1 MVNQEGLV
9 RDLFVFGGSAGGL
22 EALLEVLRCLPS
34 DLPATVGVVLHRNP
48 TFASKLAALLD
59 RCVSLPVSEP
69 KDGELLE
76 MGHVYLAPRDVH
88 MTIVDEQWRL
98 LHDPKVHRMRPAVDP
113 LMISAAAA
121 RGPRVVGI
129 VVSGGGGDGVDG
141 LIAIKSKG
149 GLSIVQRPDEARQPS
164 MPLAAIREYDVDA
177 ALRTDQIA
185 EMLPLL
191 AAGRPYTISRPRG

>member
-1 MVNQEGLV
+1 
-9 RDLFVFGGSAGGL
+9 
-22 EALLEVLRCLPS
+22 
-34 DLPATVGVVLHRNP
+34 
-48 TFASKLAALLD
+48 
-59 RCVSLPVSEP
+59 
-69 KDGELLE
+69 

-88 MTIVDEQWRL
+88 MTTVDEQWRL
-98 LHDPKVHRMRPAVDP
+98 LQDPKVHRMRPAVDP

-129 VVSGGGGDGVDG
+129 VLSGGGSDGVDG

-164 MPLAAIREYDVDA
+164 MPLTAIREDDVDA
-177 ALRTDQIA
+177 ALRADQIA

-191 AAGRPYTISRPRG
+191 AAGRPCTISRPRG